1 LPDVIFSAGV
11 CESAHES
18 VRNII
23 VSYQIVTDRARQ
35 ISDLLVQ
42 TRASLENARN
52 GNWEQVISDEQCR
65 QRMISELFSQPLD
78 AREADDYH
86 DVIQQVL
93 LLNRELEQFTTD
105 ARDRARQE
113 AGSISKGRRALDM
126 YSANLS

>member
-1 LPDVIFSAGV
+1 V

-52 GNWEQVISDEQCR
+52 GNWEQVISDEQRR

-78 AREADDYH
+78 AREADDYR

-113 AGSISKGRRALDM
+113 AGSISKGRRALDV

>member
-1 LPDVIFSAGV
+1 M
-11 CESAHES
+11 
-18 VRNII
+18 
-23 VSYQIVTDRARQ
+23 SYQIVADRARQ

-52 GNWEQVISDEQCR
+52 GNWEQVINDEQRR

-93 LLNRELEQFTTD
+93 LLNRELEQLTAD

-113 AGSISKGRRALDM
+113 AGSISKGRRALDV